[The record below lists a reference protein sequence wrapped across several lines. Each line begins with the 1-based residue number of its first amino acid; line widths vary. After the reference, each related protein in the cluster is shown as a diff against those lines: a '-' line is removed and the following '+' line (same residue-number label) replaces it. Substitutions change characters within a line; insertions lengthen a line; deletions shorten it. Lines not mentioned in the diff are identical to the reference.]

1 MKSSTYKSIFLQT
14 LLFSQLFLYHLYK
27 PKQILANDISNQP
40 SVDYIRNKPINNYY
54 ILGPGDVLSISV
66 NEQAISLAKVFTIN
80 GEGIAN
86 LKRLKGIYASGL
98 TIEELTDILNKEYSK
113 YVLKPNVELN
123 VISYRPIKIYVD
135 GEVENPGL
143 HVLPGTIPARTEIVA
158 SRKALP
164 RETLI
169 PKEIPIGLDV
179 YFPSIIDAIR
189 KTGGV
194 TMNAELSSI
203 KITRINN
210 ISNGGG
216 RVKTNIDLMK
226 TLDLKDNSQN
236 LRLFDGD
243 MVFIPK
249 SKTPIIGQISKAI
262 RSNLNPK
269 FITVYVGGRVEKS
282 GPIAV
287 NKAAVLNEAIDLT
300 GGAKVLRGPVSFLRY
315 NNDGTID
322 KRRFSLNKS
331 ANRGS
336 YNNPYL
342 SDGDVI
348 YVGKSAFNISN
359 EIIQEVT
366 APFVGIFSTYGLYK
380 TLDD

>member
-210 ISNGGG
+210 ISNG
-216 RVKTNIDLMK
+216 
-226 TLDLKDNSQN
+226 
-236 LRLFDGD
+236 
-243 MVFIPK
+243 
-249 SKTPIIGQISKAI
+249 
-262 RSNLNPK
+262 
-269 FITVYVGGRVEKS
+269 
-282 GPIAV
+282 
-287 NKAAVLNEAIDLT
+287 
-300 GGAKVLRGPVSFLRY
+300 
-315 NNDGTID
+315 
-322 KRRFSLNKS
+322 
-331 ANRGS
+331 
-336 YNNPYL
+336 
-342 SDGDVI
+342 
-348 YVGKSAFNISN
+348 
-359 EIIQEVT
+359 
-366 APFVGIFSTYGLYK
+366 
-380 TLDD
+380 